1 MLRTQVA
8 PQVLIGD
15 SILDRPNPAEM
26 PQGTLF
32 HESTTGTCSVLV
44 INDATQVRRW
54 EAFCGGTG
62 PTGATA

>member
-15 SILDRPNPAEM
+15 SILDRPDPAEM

-32 HESTTGTCSVLV
+32 HESTTGTCYVLV
-44 INDATQVRRW
+44 INDITNKRRW
-54 EAFCGGTG
+54 EQFCGGTG
-62 PTGATA
+62 NTGAGG